1 MFAIEYC
8 GDTLPL
14 MSNVVAST
22 ICDTGNKDT
31 PDKAGRKIIITDAPT
46 GGGSRL
52 LSENLPLNCPVL
64 SIVASVFPSMEG
76 PEDIC
81 QMGITRTL

>member
-22 ICDTGNKDT
+22 ICDTGN
-31 PDKAGRKIIITDAPT
+31 DKAGRKIIITDAPT

-52 LSENLPLNCPVL
+52 LSENLPLNCPL
-64 SIVASVFPSMEG
+64 MEFGSSIFPSIFDG
-76 PEDIC
+76 PKDIC
-81 QMGITRTL
+81 QTGITRTL